1 MSSNSCYLWT
11 IECGIC
17 SMPLIA
23 RFMGPTWATWGRQDP
38 GGPHVGHMKLA
49 IWGSFGLIINL
60 SKMQKQNGNHSCIFP
75 DNRQNALQ
83 QILPCQLFHGVHCR
97 TVCRA
102 QSPACCRRP
111 ETCPTSGWKE
121 LETTRGTDC
130 NLWKHHLI
138 CKWHATAIMETAI
151 TRDVIS
157 SGYGAF
163 YVSGGRDNSTAHK
176 DRQI

>member
-1 MSSNSCYLWT
+1 MSQNSCYLWT
-11 IECGIC
+11 NKCGMC
-17 SMPLIA
+17 NMPPIT
-23 RFMGPTWATWGRQDP
+23 RFMGPTWAQL
-38 GGPHVGHMKLA
+38 GPTGPRWAPCWPHETCYL
-49 IWGSFGLIINL
+49 GLLWINHQPIRDTET
-60 SKMQKQNGNHSCIFP
+60 KWNHSCVFP

-102 QSPACCRRP
+102 QSLACCRRP

-163 YVSGGRDNSTAHK
+163 YVSGCRDNSTAHK